1 MGCQLVRI
9 MFLRG
14 RQIGCT
20 SAKVMSNPACG
31 SPGPDSWAPLS
42 GKNSSGGDRRS
53 YRWSQRRILEEIR
66 PNPIFRGHSLTVLGQ
81 NKWSSLLKFKS
92 RYWATM
98 YRLHLVASRSLRV
111 GLGPT
116 GSGSSIWGWVGL
128 QHSKVNTYLSQ
139 LWCFTFQGWSS
150 RYRLIWFPQKFDW
163 DSIRAS
169 LARIW
174 TVGAEQV

>member
-1 MGCQLVRI
+1 MSPPRWGCVYRLSPIELEKSLVFRYKAISTGYPQMGCQLVRI

-31 SPGPDSWAPLS
+31 SPGPDSLGPLS

-92 RYWATM
+92 RY
-98 YRLHLVASRSLRV
+98 
-111 GLGPT
+111 
-116 GSGSSIWGWVGL
+116 
-128 QHSKVNTYLSQ
+128 
-139 LWCFTFQGWSS
+139 
-150 RYRLIWFPQKFDW
+150 
-163 DSIRAS
+163 
-169 LARIW
+169 
-174 TVGAEQV
+174 